1 MGKFEV
7 RSQKS
12 EVRNALTMTNCS
24 IDRKTGAKRRAT
36 LLTFDF
42 LLLTCLALSVSCR
55 QDMHDA
61 PRYDPYE
68 KSAIL
73 PNNSSAQ
80 PLVAG
85 TVSRTSGAA
94 TPLNEDEL
102 LHTGKINGQ
111 LADVFPFAITRADL
125 DRGEER
131 FNIYC
136 SPCHGRTGEGNGM
149 VVQRG
154 YRQAANYHIE
164 RLRKMPVGYFVD
176 VMTNG
181 FGAMPD
187 YRMQVP
193 VEDRWR
199 IAAYVR
205 VLQFSHAATESDVP
219 ADELNRLKNGLPKS
233 EAAPAGHGRQ
243 Q

>member
-1 MGKFEV
+1 LTINKKFV
-7 RSQKS
+7 
-12 EVRNALTMTNCS
+12 
-24 IDRKTGAKRRAT
+24 
-36 LLTFDF
+36 LLGLAG
-42 LLLTCLALSVSCR
+42 LLAAGCR

-68 KSAIL
+68 QSAIF
-73 PNNSSAQ
+73 PNGSSAQ

-85 TVSRTSGAA
+85 TVSRVETAGAV
-94 TPLNEDEL
+94 LDEDEL
-102 LHTGKINGQ
+102 LNSGKVNGQ
-111 LADVFPFAITRADL
+111 MAAVFPFAITRADL

-164 RLRKMPVGYFVD
+164 RLRKMPIGYFYD

-187 YRMQVP
+187 YKAQIP
-193 VEDRWR
+193 VDDRWR

-205 VLQFSHAATESDVP
+205 TLQFSHAAAEQDVP
-219 ADELNRLKNGLPKS
+219 ADELRRLKSGLPA
-233 EAAPAGHGRQ
+233 AAPEAGHGRQ

>member
-1 MGKFEV
+1 MTINK
-7 RSQKS
+7 KLL
-12 EVRNALTMTNCS
+12 LTSVFC
-24 IDRKTGAKRRAT
+24 
-36 LLTFDF
+36 LLTF
-42 LLLTCLALSVSCR
+42 AACR

-68 KSAIL
+68 QSAIF
-73 PNNSSAQ
+73 PNGSSAQ

-85 TVSRTSGAA
+85 TVSRVETAGAV
-94 TPLNEDEL
+94 LNEDEL
-102 LHTGKINGQ
+102 LNTGKVNGQ
-111 LADVFPFAITRADL
+111 MGTVFPFPITRADL

-136 SPCHGRTGEGNGM
+136 SPCHGKTGEGNGM

-164 RLRKMPVGYFVD
+164 RLRTMPIGYFVD

-187 YRMQVP
+187 YRMQLTP
-193 VEDRWR
+193 ADRWKV
-199 IAAYVR
+199 AAYVR
-205 VLQFSHAATESDVP
+205 ALQLSHAAAEGDVP
-219 ADELNRLKNGLPKS
+219 AAELEKLKSGVP
-233 EAAPAGHGRQ
+233 APAAAATHGSQ
-243 Q
+243 K

>member
-1 MGKFEV
+1 
-7 RSQKS
+7 
-12 EVRNALTMTNCS
+12 
-24 IDRKTGAKRRAT
+24 
-36 LLTFDF
+36 
-42 LLLTCLALSVSCR
+42 
-55 QDMHDA
+55 MHDA

-73 PNNSSAQ
+73 PNSSSAQ

-85 TVSRTSGAA
+85 TVPRLETAGAV
-94 TPLNEDEL
+94 LDEDEL
-102 LHTGKINGQ
+102 LNTGKINGRP
-111 LADVFPFAITRADL
+111 AGVFPFAISRADL

-136 SPCHGRTGEGNGM
+136 SPCHGKTGEGNGM

-164 RLRKMPVGYFVD
+164 RLRLMPIGYFVD

-187 YRMQVP
+187 YRAQIP
-193 VEDRWR
+193 AADRWR

-205 VLQFSHAATESDVP
+205 VLQLTHAATEGDVP
-219 ADELNRLKNGLPKS
+219 AADLEKLKSGAPQP
-233 EAAPAGHGRQ
+233 AASHGGQ
-243 Q
+243 K